1 MSLSAPTDACRH
13 HPGVPFFHDAYKG
26 WTCCQKKSVDF
37 TEFLNIKGCQL
48 SAHSNVRPVEPVKVE
63 PTAAEIEAAVADAA
77 PPVALPVKPAASATA
92 LVRPDFNAPLVQI
105 EPVVAP
111 ALRQAID
118 NIVPIIVRADSAQ
131 PIG

>member
-1 MSLSAPTDACRH
+1 M
-13 HPGVPFFHDAYKG
+13 PFFHDAYKG

-37 TEFLNIKGCQL
+37 TEFLNIKGCEL
-48 SAHSNVRPVEPVKVE
+48 SAHSNAKPAEPVK
-63 PTAAEIEAAVADAA
+63 PVADSSSATDA
-77 PPVALPVKPAASATA
+77 TGSSSAASAAAAESAPVRVVEPIKPST

-111 ALRQAID
+111 ALQQAID
-118 NIVPIIVRADSAQ
+118 SIVPIIVRGVSAQ